1 MSYDTH
7 MAAMSKSSKKQPSCS
22 DLSCGR
28 SQGESEEM
36 TRIAASI
43 TRYYDSLTDEEIAED
58 RAWGLFAE
66 TQFPLEDDR
75 CAQEILQLS

>member
-1 MSYDTH
+1 M
-7 MAAMSKSSKKQPSCS
+7 K
-22 DLSCGR
+22 
-28 SQGESEEM
+28 
-36 TRIAASI
+36 RIAASI